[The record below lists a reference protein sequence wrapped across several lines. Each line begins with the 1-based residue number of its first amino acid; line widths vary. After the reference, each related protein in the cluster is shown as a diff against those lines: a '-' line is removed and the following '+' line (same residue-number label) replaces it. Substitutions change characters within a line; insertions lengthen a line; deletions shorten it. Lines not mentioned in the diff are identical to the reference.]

1 MKWYSVFMIVFLC
14 TACSNDGGTE
24 KDPSDQF
31 HVDILFSTSGLGDS
45 GYNDAILYGIQQASM
60 KHGFKVN
67 FHQPKTMEAGW
78 ECYQEWLNEPDDAV
92 KKLFIFASNDYEKQL
107 RANHPSTKEN
117 RDILFFESDSPIE
130 NVGSFRLNM
139 YGASYY
145 IGKLAGSIVPTAAT
159 LMANP
164 YDTPITESEEGFR
177 AGFCSESEPDNYDVF
192 CLTDDKHK
200 GYNMP
205 DSAYRITYKI
215 AQTHSFVWPLAGGSN
230 IGVFQYTREYLP
242 TLFTAGMDVD
252 MSGKVTND
260 DLLNIA
266 EDLVMKYASAKL
278 VITSRIHAGLPCL
291 GVETPVVFIA
301 NEEVVS
307 QSGTFNTPGRLG
319 GLLELFRVITVE
331 NGAFLTEDETLAGF
345 DKFTEHTVFQN
356 KTDWK
361 QYADKLEKKATE
373 FMKD

>member
-78 ECYQEWLNEPDDAV
+78 ECYRAWLNEPDDAV

-177 AGFCSESEPDNYDVF
+177 AGYCSESEPDNYDVF
-192 CLTDDKHK
+192 YLTDDKHK

-205 DSAYRITYKI
+205 DTAYRITYKI

-252 MSGKVTND
+252 MSGLSFGIVCS
-260 DLLNIA
+260 LLKRM
-266 EDLVMKYASAKL
+266 DLVLDDYLSRWMKGER
-278 VITSRIHAGLPCL
+278 ITDHMVYGLDTDYIQIKISDIYL
-291 GVETPVVFIA
+291 EYFEGLSELTTGLK
-301 NEEVVS
+301 EEAI
-307 QSGTFNTPGRLG
+307 
-319 GLLELFRVITVE
+319 EKE
-331 NGAFLTEDETLAGF
+331 
-345 DKFTEHTVFQN
+345 
-356 KTDWK
+356 K
-361 QYADKLEKKATE
+361 QYENK
-373 FMKD
+373 